1 MVHDEIVNFRNADR
15 FEEDKL
21 SIKAKSLGHILR
33 VSGIISLLREAVM
46 KNNYVHGYSFQ
57 NLVVK
62 ENFIMAK
69 ELVNHYI
76 QTCFTLLSNDNRS
89 SKTKSVLSKQ
99 SIPEPENKTVE
110 FLIPHKRFVQRLL
123 QGEEV
128 QLSRVSRDNIY
139 PVINKEKGALV
150 AMKFVQGICKLGF
163 GKIDGINKQF
173 KRYLPTDAD
182 CPDKENLPSKLRK
195 LDIKG
200 ILP

>member
-1 MVHDEIVNFRNADR
+1 MLVHN
-15 FEEDKL
+15 
-21 SIKAKSLGHILR
+21 
-33 VSGIISLLREAVM
+33 
-46 KNNYVHGYSFQ
+46 KN
-57 NLVVK
+57 K
-62 ENFIMAK
+62 
-69 ELVNHYI
+69 
-76 QTCFTLLSNDNRS
+76 
-89 SKTKSVLSKQ
+89 VLQ
-99 SIPEPENKTVE
+99 E
-110 FLIPHKRFVQRLL
+110 
-123 QGEEV
+123 EEV

-150 AMKFVQGICKLGF
+150 AMKSVQGICKLGF